1 MFVYMYIGLCI
12 LFLTI
17 LIILASKV
25 RKIPTYSGVALLI
38 MYSLAVLGLF
48 IELIASAQ
56 SQYNTAFLLYK
67 IGFCYF
73 ILLLPMLTPIFL
85 EYMYLGKINI
95 YTIIAMS
102 FTYGYGVAELSG
114 DNFAVIGSP
123 GNWQRV
129 VQINHS
135 LLLYFMLS
143 TILSGVF
150 ATLIFIK
157 GRKKFSSA
165 TSKLIIHMLGI
176 FGIFAFIS
184 AFMLGYTLIS
194 LNEYPKIRYLIAGS
208 QVLMF
213 LILSILAII
222 KPGFYLMYP
231 HRILYFMV
239 YHRKSGILL
248 YSKEFGEM
256 KYPMELLSNFYS
268 AMNETFS
275 ELEVGTISHIRTT
288 QCFILVTEVD
298 PISVIVCSKKYAPS
312 LERALN
318 VVANHIKRT
327 IIEDKVL
334 REQLESSIIR
344 QEDWK
349 NIIAPVV
356 RHRLDMI
363 LP

>member
-1 MFVYMYIGLCI
+1 
-12 LFLTI
+12 
-17 LIILASKV
+17 
-25 RKIPTYSGVALLI
+25 
-38 MYSLAVLGLF
+38 
-48 IELIASAQ
+48 
-56 SQYNTAFLLYK
+56 
-67 IGFCYF
+67 
-73 ILLLPMLTPIFL
+73 
-85 EYMYLGKINI
+85 
-95 YTIIAMS
+95 
-102 FTYGYGVAELSG
+102 
-114 DNFAVIGSP
+114 
-123 GNWQRV
+123 
-129 VQINHS
+129 
-135 LLLYFMLS
+135 
-143 TILSGVF
+143 
-150 ATLIFIK
+150 
-157 GRKKFSSA
+157 
-165 TSKLIIHMLGI
+165 
-176 FGIFAFIS
+176 
-184 AFMLGYTLIS
+184 
-194 LNEYPKIRYLIAGS
+194 
-208 QVLMF
+208 
-213 LILSILAII
+213 
-222 KPGFYLMYP
+222 
-231 HRILYFMV
+231 MV